1 MDELSRN
8 TLTHSLHSCFDH
20 FFQQN
25 STFLKMTFNKTKPF
39 GINCR
44 LKSTQNMFIDS
55 SAAAISASLAQ
66 YSNWYM

>member
-1 MDELSRN
+1 
-8 TLTHSLHSCFDH
+8 
-20 FFQQN
+20 
-25 STFLKMTFNKTKPF
+25 MTFNKTKPF